1 MRGRRTPVLAAVS
14 GLVGLA
20 AAPAVASP
28 AVAVPAAGAARAVP
42 AVAVPGMPPPVRPED
57 RAGDHLTV
65 VVRHAGA
72 GRDGTYELFCHPAGG
87 THPDAVEACR
97 VLDAQTNWG
106 RDLFAPVAPGTAC
119 TMLYG
124 GPATA
129 HVTGTWAGRRVDAA
143 YDRSNGCET
152 GRWDR
157 MVPLLPKAGA
167 AEREEWGRR
176 GSRGPEGW
184 RRGRAAGEP

>member
-1 MRGRRTPVLAAVS
+1 VRGRRASVLAAVS

-20 AAPAVASP
+20 AAPAVA
-28 AVAVPAAGAARAVP
+28 VPDVEAARAVP

-57 RAGDHLTV
+57 RPGDHLTV

-97 VLDAQTNWG
+97 VLDARTNWG
-106 RDLFAPVAPGTAC
+106 RDLFAPVAPGTVC

-129 HVTGTWAGRRVDAA
+129 RVTGTWAGHTVDAA
-143 YDRSNGCET
+143 YDRSDGCRT

-157 MVPLLPKAGA
+157 MVPLLPRVGA
-167 AEREEWGRR
+167 AET
-176 GSRGPEGW
+176 GSRGPAGW
-184 RRGRAAGEP
+184 GP